1 MPDPASSGSNGCNLD
16 PEASRES
23 FEILLV
29 EEFRTG
35 REDLDSVKA

>member
-16 PEASRES
+16 PEASRDS

-29 EEFRTG
+29 EEFRTWG
-35 REDLDSVKA
+35 KNLDPVKA